1 MQRIK
6 TDLLIIGAGSGGL
19 SVAAGAAQMGAKV
32 VLLEGGEMGGDC
44 LNYGCVPSKALLAKA
59 KEAHLGLPV
68 SYSDAML
75 HVQDVV
81 TRIAPMD
88 SQDRF
93 EAFGVNVIR
102 EYGRFVSPNEVEAGD
117 ARIKARRIVIA
128 TGSSPIVPPIPGLD
142 AVPYLTNETLFTQT
156 EKPDHLLII
165 GAGPIGMEM
174 AQAHVRLGA
183 KVTVVDMGRAFHHD
197 DPELAVMVVDRLRS
211 EGVVIMENTNIAS
224 ASRSEDS
231 VSLTLSD
238 GEVLTGTHLL
248 VATGRRPNVTGL
260 NLDAAAIVLEGP
272 FIKTDDSLKTS
283 NKKVY
288 AIGDV
293 NGRMHFTHAAGY
305 QAGVVVRSA
314 LFGLPAKA
322 SDAHVPHAT
331 YTQPELAQIGLK
343 EDEARNTY
351 GDKLEVVRFD
361 LAHNDRA
368 VAEGINQGLIK
379 VMVVKKRPVG
389 VSIVGQHAGELI
401 TLWSLAMVNK
411 LTMAQ
416 ISAMVAPYP
425 TYGEINKRASGAY
438 FIPRLFDNPSIKRVV
453 RMVQRLLP

>member
-19 SVAAGAAQMGAKV
+19 SVAAGAAQMGANV

-68 SYSDAML
+68 GYGDAMQ
-75 HVQDVV
+75 HVQNVIAE
-81 TRIAPMD
+81 IAPMD

-93 EAFGVNVIR
+93 EGFGVNVIR
-102 EYGRFVSPNEVEAGD
+102 EFGRFVSRNEVEAGD
-117 ARIKARRIVIA
+117 IRIKARRIVIA
-128 TGSSPIVPPIPGLD
+128 TGSSPMVPPIPGLD
-142 AVPYLTNETLFTQT
+142 SVEFLTNETIFALTD
-156 EKPDHLLII
+156 KPDHLLIV

-174 AQAHVRLGA
+174 AQAHIRLGS
-183 KVTVVDMGRAFHHD
+183 KVTVVDMGRALHHD
-197 DPELAVMVVDRLRS
+197 DPELATVVVERLKS
-211 EGVVIMENTNIAS
+211 EGVVIIEKTGIAS
-224 ASRSEDS
+224 
-231 VSLTLSD
+231 VSGTAGDIVLTLSD
-238 GEVLTGTHLL
+238 GSVVTGTHLL
-248 VATGRRPNVTGL
+248 IAAGRSPNVAKL
-260 NLDAAAIVLEGP
+260 NLDSAGVVLDGP
-272 FIKTDDSLKTS
+272 FIKTDDRLKTS

-293 NGRMHFTHAAGY
+293 NGRIQFTHAAGY
-305 QAGVVVRSA
+305 QAGIVARSA
-314 LFGLPAKA
+314 LFGMRAK
-322 SDAHVPHAT
+322 SNHSHVPHAT

-343 EDEARNTY
+343 EAEAREAY
-351 GDKLEVVRFD
+351 GDALEVVRFD

-368 VAEGINQGLIK
+368 VAEGINEGLIK

-401 TLWSLAMVNK
+401 SLWSLAMVNK

-425 TYGEINKRASGAY
+425 TYAEINKRASGAY

-453 RMVQRLLP
+453 RLVQRLLP